1 MFGLRTSILPLFVTE
16 DLHSTTTIVGIGF
29 TIAALL
35 QGLLLLPAGNLSDTK
50 GRPASLKIGT
60 IVVLLGTLLLTIAV
74 HPWMYLVSMGIVGLG
89 GAFLSTAPANI
100 VADVIRGKSG
110 QVIALWQMA
119 GDAGMIVGP
128 ITVGILADLFSFRMA
143 FFVTAIVFSVAVFS
157 AFTLGET
164 RKSHLNKAS

>member
-1 MFGLRTSILPLFVTE
+1 
-16 DLHSTTTIVGIGF
+16 
-29 TIAALL
+29 
-35 QGLLLLPAGNLSDTK
+35 
-50 GRPASLKIGT
+50 
-60 IVVLLGTLLLTIAV
+60 
-74 HPWMYLVSMGIVGLG
+74 MYLVSMGVVGLG

-143 FFVTAIVFSVAVFS
+143 FLVTAIVFSIAVFA

>member
-1 MFGLRTSILPLFVTE
+1 
-16 DLHSTTTIVGIGF
+16 
-29 TIAALL
+29 
-35 QGLLLLPAGNLSDTK
+35 
-50 GRPASLKIGT
+50 
-60 IVVLLGTLLLTIAV
+60 
-74 HPWMYLVSMGIVGLG
+74 
-89 GAFLSTAPANI
+89 
-100 VADVIRGKSG
+100 
-110 QVIALWQMA
+110 MA